1 MSSTANG
8 RTLLAAE
15 ITQPRVGAWRADLE
29 IDSEEPLTGAV
40 TIDIE
45 GTEFRATVVPGRSG
59 AHGGRVRARV
69 VGGAGGLSK
78 VLPARNYAGGNVR
91 LEVVLRDILRATGE
105 TLSPRSDAAV
115 LSRQLG
121 KWHRSEEAASHALVA
136 LLDAARATWRVERDG
151 TVWVGTETWPEATL
165 EHVLLDE
172 DWAAG
177 VITIAPER
185 PELEP
190 GTTFLGQRIEQVVHT
205 LEPNALRTE
214 AHLGSAASA
223 LNRFLGHIRRRINYS
238 RPYPARV
245 SRQHADGTLELVP
258 DDAIMRGSGLDRVP
272 IRYPAPG
279 MSLKV
284 TPGSR
289 CIFEF
294 EGGDPARPIVTAWST
309 GAITELKVVPNGLP
323 AARQGDMT
331 ATTLQLVPAISPS
344 GSPIPNTW
352 TIFAAQPS
360 LVPGTGGPG
369 TFYGAVVSGNPIVKQ

>member
-1 MSSTANG
+1 MPSTAN
-8 RTLLAAE
+8 RQLLLAAVL
-15 ITQPRVGAWRADLE
+15 TQPRVGAFHADLE
-29 IDSEEPLTGAV
+29 LDAEAPLTGAV
-40 TIDIE
+40 VLDLE
-45 GTEFRATVVPGRSG
+45 GIEFRGTVVRSG
-59 AHGGRVRARV
+59 VHGGRTRARV
-69 VGGAGGLSK
+69 VGGAGGLSR
-78 VLPARNYAGGNVR
+78 VLPAKNYAGNVR
-91 LEVVLRDILRATGE
+91 LEVVLRDILRETGE
-105 TLSPRSDAAV
+105 TLSPRAETAI

-121 KWHRSEEAASHALVA
+121 KWHRQEGPASHALVA
-136 LLDAARATWRVERDG
+136 LLDAARAIWRVERDG
-151 TVWVGTETWPEATL
+151 TVWVGAPAWPDATL

-190 GTTFLGQRIEQVVHT
+190 GTTFRGQRIEQVVHT

-214 AHLGSAASA
+214 AHLVSASSA
-223 LNRFLGHIRRRINYS
+223 LSRFLGHIRRRIDYS

-258 DDAIMRGSGLDRVP
+258 DDAVMRGSGLDRVP

-294 EGGDPARPIVTAWST
+294 EGGDPSRPIVTAWST
-309 GAITELKVVPNGLP
+309 GAIVELKVVPNGLP
-323 AARQGDMT
+323 AARQGDLVAVTVPVILNT
-331 ATTLQLVPAISPS
+331 AQNAP
-344 GSPIPNTW
+344 
-352 TIFAAQPS
+352 
-360 LVPGTGGPG
+360 PG
-369 TFYGAVVSGNPIVKQ
+369 TFVIDPNPLTSTPMTFYGIVTSGEPRVKT